1 MLKISTHYDGNMR
14 FRSGEDVSRVVMDA
28 NQLVGGLGE
37 APSPKKMVLHGL
49 AGCTGMDVAAILK
62 KKKVEYDNFF
72 IEVEANETEAHPR
85 VFKEISMVFRF
96 TAAPEDRIHIERAIE
111 LSKGQFCGVSEM
123 LGKTASIKWE
133 LEITPRS

>member
-1 MLKISTHYDGNMR
+1 MKISTNYDGRMR
-14 FRSGEDVSRVVMDA
+14 FTSGEDVSRVVMDA
-28 NQLVGGLGE
+28 APLVGGLGK

-62 KKKVEYDNFF
+62 KKKVEYDNFS
-72 IEVEANETEAHPR
+72 IDVEADQTRSHPR
-85 VFKEISMVFRF
+85 VFNEIKMVFRF
-96 TAAPEDRIHIERAIE
+96 TADPEDRSHIETAIK

-123 LGKTASIKWE
+123 LGKTASITWD